1 VLVPA
6 LIAVTLVL
14 GGMVVLTGAYVM
26 TSRARLAVD
35 QRVNLVARTAAI
47 ASRDESGISSLQ
59 AALSELDRRIRA
71 IFAVGVAYTWGMK
84 SGSLTLVLVAI
95 LSAAGTWFLVGRTFG
110 FSALITVP
118 TCMLVAFLVPR
129 NILLVQQRGADR
141 AFTNVFPDAVDSVAR
156 MLRAGLP
163 ATLAIRTV
171 GNDAAPPVN
180 AEFANIA
187 DQMRIGVPLSEAI
200 EASSLR
206 IGLADFRFFSVAV
219 ALQHSTGG
227 NLVNTLDILSQI
239 MRKRRAVRMKAKA
252 VTSEIRLSAYVLGA
266 LPFVTSAA
274 ILVIQ
279 PNYLTPLFN
288 DPRGQMILAIAVGGL
303 VLSVWAMRLMMKS
316 VSSE

>member
-1 VLVPA
+1 VLVPI

-14 GGMVVLTGAYVM
+14 GGMAVLTGAYVM

-35 QRVNLVARTAAI
+35 QRVNLVARTAATTQ
-47 ASRDESGISSLQ
+47 RDETVTSSLQ
-59 AALSELDRRIRA
+59 AALSELDARIRA
-71 IFAVGVAYTWGMK
+71 IFAVGVAYRWGMK
-84 SGSLTLVLVAI
+84 TGSLTLVLVAI

-118 TCMLVAFLVPR
+118 VCLLVAFLLPR

-180 AEFANIA
+180 AVFARIA
-187 DQMRIGVPLSEAI
+187 DQMRIGVPLGEAI
-200 EASSLR
+200 EASSVR

-274 ILVIQ
+274 ILFIQ
-279 PNYLTPLFN
+279 PDYLTPLFN

-303 VLSVWAMRLMMKS
+303 VLSVWAMRMMMKS

>member
-1 VLVPA
+1 VLVPI

-14 GGMVVLTGAYVM
+14 GGMVVLTGAYIM

-35 QRVNLVARTAAI
+35 QRVNLIARTAAI
-47 ASRDESGISSLQ
+47 AASEESSTSSMQ
-59 AALSELDRRIRA
+59 AMLDRLGTRIRA
-71 IFAVGVAYTWGMK
+71 IFTIGVAHTWGMK
-84 SGSLTLVLVAI
+84 TGSLTLVLAAI
-95 LSAAGTWFLVGRTFG
+95 LSAASAWFLVGRTFG
-110 FSALITVP
+110 FSALISVP
-118 TCMLVAFLVPR
+118 VSLLVAFLVPR

-180 AEFANIA
+180 AVFARIA

-200 EASSLR
+200 EASSVR

-279 PNYLTPLFN
+279 PDYLTPLFN

>member
-118 TCMLVAFLVPR
+118 ACMLVAFLVPR

-141 AFTNVFPDAVDSVAR
+141 AFTNVFLDAVDSVAR

-163 ATLAIRTV
+163 ATVAIRTV

>member
-1 VLVPA
+1 
-6 LIAVTLVL
+6 
-14 GGMVVLTGAYVM
+14 
-26 TSRARLAVD
+26 
-35 QRVNLVARTAAI
+35 
-47 ASRDESGISSLQ
+47 
-59 AALSELDRRIRA
+59 
-71 IFAVGVAYTWGMK
+71 
-84 SGSLTLVLVAI
+84 
-95 LSAAGTWFLVGRTFG
+95 
-110 FSALITVP
+110 
-118 TCMLVAFLVPR
+118 
-129 NILLVQQRGADR
+129 
-141 AFTNVFPDAVDSVAR
+141 

-279 PNYLTPLFN
+279 PNYLTPPFN

>member
-1 VLVPA
+1 MLTPI

-14 GGMVVLTGAYVM
+14 GGMAVLASAYVM

-35 QRVNLVARTAAI
+35 KRVNLVAGTTAVTQK
-47 ASRDESGISSLQ
+47 DETVTSSLQ
-59 AALSELDRRIRA
+59 AALLDLDVRIRA
-71 IFAVGVAYTWGMK
+71 FFAAGIAYRWGMK
-84 SGSLTLVLVAI
+84 TGSLTLVLVAI
-95 LSAAGTWFLVGRTFG
+95 LSAASTWFLVGKTFG
-110 FSALITVP
+110 FSALIAVP
-118 TCMLVAFLVPR
+118 ACLLVGFLLPR
-129 NILLVQQRGADR
+129 NILLFQQRGADR
-141 AFTNVFPDAVDSVAR
+141 AFTRVFPDAVDSVAR

-180 AEFANIA
+180 AVFTSIA
-187 DQMRIGVPLSEAI
+187 DQMRIGVPLGEAI
-200 EASSLR
+200 EASSMR
-206 IGLADFRFFSVAV
+206 VGLADFRFFSVAV

-227 NLVNTLDILSQI
+227 NLVNTLDILSEI

-274 ILVIQ
+274 ILFIQ
-279 PNYLTPLFN
+279 PDYLTPLIN
-288 DPRGQMILAIAVGGL
+288 DPRGQTILAIAVGGL
-303 VLSVWAMRLMMKS
+303 ALSVWAMRMMMKS